1 MPKPFPDN
9 PPNRPVGVTLPGEEE
24 NPIVVAIEP
33 GFASGERVPGPP
45 ENRTEKGRR
54 SREERA
60 AVDENAQADTE
71 GDSVTDPAPDRHS
84 PVEDTAS
91 ATTTDAST
99 ERGALRAK

>member
-24 NPIVVAIEP
+24 NPIVVTIGPHTPFAPELVVEDDTQTDIET
-33 GFASGERVPGPP
+33 V
-45 ENRTEKGRR
+45 
-54 SREERA
+54 
-60 AVDENAQADTE
+60 
-71 GDSVTDPAPDRHS
+71 SVTEPTPDRHS